1 MNLSQQHSKDKT
13 SPMFSITVVNFAQIS
28 VYQLQINSTVVQ
40 MIEYW
45 MIFFKAIT
53 LINLNI

>member
-1 MNLSQQHSKDKT
+1 
-13 SPMFSITVVNFAQIS
+13 MFSITVVNFAQIS